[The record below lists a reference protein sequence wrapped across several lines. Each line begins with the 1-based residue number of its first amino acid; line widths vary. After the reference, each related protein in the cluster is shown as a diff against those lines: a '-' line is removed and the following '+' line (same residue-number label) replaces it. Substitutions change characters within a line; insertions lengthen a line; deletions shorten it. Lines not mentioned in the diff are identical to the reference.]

1 MALNRLFD
9 NIHETR
15 EAAHWRSAFG
25 EPQTVGEQTI
35 IPVARVAYGFGL
47 GFGQAGPQSDGE
59 PGEEAAEEAM
69 AAGEGGGGGG
79 GAMTRPVGAL
89 VVTPECVYFE
99 ETASTDKV
107 ALAGIL
113 LGGLAILQVGLT
125 LREILRR

>member
-1 MALNRLFD
+1 MVLNRLFE

-35 IPVARVAYGFGL
+35 IPVARVSYGFGL
-47 GFGQAGPQSDGE
+47 GFGQAGPQGAE
-59 PGEEAAEEAM
+59 APGEDAPDEAM
-69 AAGEGGGGGG
+69 AGGEGGGGGG

-89 VVTPECVYFE
+89 VVTPDGVYFE
-99 ETASTDKV
+99 ETASSEKV
-107 ALAGIL
+107 ALAGVL
-113 LGGLAILQVGLT
+113 LGALAVLQVGLT